1 MTAPTTNPLLDDP
14 ELMDRLEQIWQ
25 RDQKAKARRARER
38 RARPEVHL
46 WDGDW
51 NHRGRVTT
59 ELSGAARWVGND
71 TGTARLAMPVDNP
84 LSKWGIDVWGRPK
97 QNVHLT
103 VEKNGARWGGR
114 LSGARLAKDVSG
126 DRYTEFTFAHDYE
139 ELKHIA
145 VWCNPFL
152 PAIVQFPKSFV
163 LAGPSIY
170 MLKLALFLN
179 VMRLEGNWWA
189 LPDDPLDLSQWGAG
203 LDMSQWNIVVKPH
216 SLLGDDSPWTI
227 LSSRFKTWHDMA
239 AACLADGQLGV
250 ECRRYLDGDPPPWPG
265 ADLRHGTLV
274 VDIVDHSGHWTGP
287 TSRGGNLLTGL
298 IRTVAELGESLI
310 DETLQTVVGNHDPY
324 ASTPPEWIGT
334 LPSAPWAVVRDGEIS
349 GVEAADFL
357 FTPGTDVQM
366 VVGGHSA
373 PGVNETISAGVQL
386 ALNNLGTVVL
396 QPTAGTIA
404 DIFLRPLYEDVF
416 GAWQSQ
422 KSLQRAQRY
431 GWSHYHESVVGGA
444 DRAYTLAAIV
454 ALRSGFH
461 ATRPRFSH
469 QLTLA
474 DGRPFTIGQ
483 NGQGHYFLY
492 DRLGS
497 TIVGLPSRWQVVVE
511 QVSEIG
517 LEWARETGVDWSATL
532 GDRSDHRSAT
542 ETALAAARSLSSA
555 LQEMGVL

>member
-1 MTAPTTNPLLDDP
+1 MTAALDNPLLQDT

-25 RDQKAKARRARER
+25 ADQSAKVRRARIR
-38 RARPEVHL
+38 RQRPDVHL

-51 NHRGRVTT
+51 HHRGRVTT
-59 ELSGAARWVGND
+59 ELAGSARWVGND
-71 TGTARLAMPVDNP
+71 TGHATIRMPIDNP

-103 VEKNGARWGGR
+103 VEKSGARWGGR
-114 LSGARLAKDVSG
+114 LNQARLVKEESG
-126 DRYTEFTFAHDYE
+126 DRHVEFTFAHDYE
-139 ELKHIA
+139 ELKHVA

-163 LAGPSIY
+163 LAGPGRY

-189 LPDDPLDLSQWGAG
+189 LPDNPLDPAQWTAA

-216 SLLGDDSPWTI
+216 SLIGDDSPWTI
-227 LSSRFKTWHDMA
+227 LASRFKTWHDMA
-239 AACLADGQLGV
+239 AAALADGQLGV
-250 ECRRYLDGDPPPWPG
+250 ECRRYLEGDPPPWPG
-265 ADLRHGTLV
+265 ANLRHGTLV
-274 VDIVDHSGHWTGP
+274 VDVVDHSGHWTGP

-298 IRTVAELGESLI
+298 VRTVAQLGESLI
-310 DETLQTVVGNHDPY
+310 DETLQTVTGNHDPY
-324 ASTPPEWIGT
+324 ASTPPDWIGT
-334 LPSAPWAVVRDGEIS
+334 LPSAPHAVVRDGEIS
-349 GVEAADFL
+349 GVTAADFT

-386 ALNNLGTVVL
+386 GLNNLGTFIL

-422 KSLQRAQRY
+422 KSIQRAQRY

-454 ALRSGFH
+454 ALRQGFH

-469 QLTLA
+469 KLTLA
-474 DGRPFTIGQ
+474 DGRPFTIGDQ
-483 NGQGHYFLY
+483 GQGPYFLY
-492 DRLGS
+492 DRIGS
-497 TIVGLPSRWQVVVE
+497 SIVGLPSRWPGGVE
-511 QVSEIG
+511 QVS
-517 LEWARETGVDWSATL
+517 
-532 GDRSDHRSAT
+532 
-542 ETALAAARSLSSA
+542 
-555 LQEMGVL
+555 